1 MAKLKDKLWLW
12 GQDAGSHHAAVGN
25 KSWKLPGENRM
36 GPAEGAA
43 YMGIKNIFRVVMGGG
58 APSLRLI
65 PNQKS
70 FVKWTGPYGPP

>member
-58 APSLRLI
+58 PRAS
-65 PNQKS
+65 
-70 FVKWTGPYGPP
+70 V